1 MVVINLR
8 ESPKD
13 VAEMRRGGNQLHY
26 EMVKFPL
33 SDSFE
38 SSLKRIK
45 SQLDDFKNSNRLYY
59 LFTAQTLTGALLP
72 TFANRHLINGV

>member
-13 VAEMRRGGNQLHY
+13 LAEMRRGGNQLHY

-33 SDSFE
+33 SDSFD

-45 SQLDDFKNSNRLYY
+45 SQLDVFKNSNRLYY

-72 TFANRHLINGV
+72 NFANRHLINGV

>member
-13 VAEMRRGGNQLHY
+13 LAEMRKGGNQLHY
-26 EMVKFPL
+26 EMVRIPL
-33 SDSFE
+33 CDRFD

-45 SQLDDFKNSNRLYY
+45 SQLDNFKNSNRLYY
-59 LFTAQTLTGALLP
+59 LFTAQTITGAILPRFLNRLLI
-72 TFANRHLINGV
+72 LL